1 MSRKFP
7 SWVYVT
13 LLMLVPF
20 VGSTQTISTGKL
32 KLQAE
37 KNLRY
42 LAKGSA
48 IKNAFTFE
56 LHGIQLRE
64 FNQNGQVESSN
75 PFFLQYQLIPRLITL
90 LETTEP
96 YELNK
101 MAFSRLDRYRWQD
114 ILQQQTYSYAAAR
127 NYKEMP
133 TSLDSLVVA
142 IDPGHFAANL
152 KEAQWEEKWVKVK
165 GSDVGQKK
173 DVQFYEAELTDLT
186 ALILETKLLEAGAKP
201 FTSKPFGRP
210 AIRPFFDW
218 YKYDFKSD
226 LFAAHRDHLITDTD
240 LELLTTHEKDSVFV
254 FRKFY
259 RFLEF
264 RKRIDFI
271 NQSVPNVTVSIHY
284 NAHENSMRDKDGYLT
299 PVKENYSMAFVP
311 GAFLDRELLR
321 VSEKVDFLRLLLSQD
336 IDKSARLAHLILE
349 AERNIAGISQV
360 PQQNVA
366 IDERYCM
373 PTDWDGVYARNLA
386 ITRSVKGPVV
396 YLEAL
401 LQDNDWEAVNLSKRD
416 YEFIHPVHGKLYAPK
431 RCEQIAE
438 AIFTG
443 IKQWVEEN
451 RKYASIK

>member
-1 MSRKFP
+1 MSRKQTF
-7 SWVYVT
+7 WVYYILAMSVSI
-13 LLMLVPF
+13 
-20 VGSTQTISTGKL
+20 VGNAQQINTTSLRKT
-32 KLQAE
+32 AE

-42 LAKGSA
+42 LAKGNSIQRA
-48 IKNAFTFE
+48 VTFQDYG
-56 LHGIQLRE
+56 LQLYE
-64 FNQNGQVESSN
+64 FGKDHQLETRK
-75 PFFLQYQLIPRLITL
+75 PFFLQWRAVPRLVNL

-96 YELNK
+96 YDINK
-101 MAFSRLDRYRWQD
+101 LAFNRLQQYRWQD
-114 ILQQQTYSYAAAR
+114 LVQQQTYTYAAAA

-142 IDPGHFAANL
+142 IDPGHFASNL

-165 GSDVGQKK
+165 GSDVGLKK
-173 DVQFYEAELTDLT
+173 DVQFFEAELTDLT
-186 ALILETKLLEAGAKP
+186 SLILETKLIAAGAKP

-210 AIRPFFDW
+210 SIRPFSDW

-226 LFAAHRDHLITDTD
+226 LFAAHRDHLITDED
-240 LELLTTHEKDSVFV
+240 YSLLTANDKDSIFV

-264 RKRIDFI
+264 RKRVEYI
-271 NQSVPNVTVSIHY
+271 NQSVPNVTISIHY
-284 NAHENSMRDKDGYLT
+284 NAHENSKRDKDGYL
-299 PVKENYSMAFVP
+299 PVVQENYSMAFVP
-311 GAFLDRELLR
+311 GAFLDRELTR
-321 VSEKVDFLRLLLSQD
+321 VSEKIDFLRLLLSND

-349 AERNIAGISQV
+349 AERHTAGISQV

-401 LQDNDWEAVNLSKRD
+401 LQDNDREVVNLSKKD
-416 YEFIHPVHGKLYAPK
+416 YEFTHPVYGKLYAPK

-438 AIFTG
+438 AVFIG
-443 IKQWVEEN
+443 LKQWVEEN